1 MVVHQY
7 IYTSLFTG
15 HQRVCSG
22 GGGSKDDVRLYISTY
37 IPLCSQGINV
47 SVVGVAAVKKTA
59 ALAQAGKARE
69 ANVHL

>member
-22 GGGSKDDVRLYISTY
+22 GGGSEEDSSPGSGRK
-37 IPLCSQGINV
+37 SQGGQCPPV
-47 SVVGVAAVKKTA
+47 SQWA
-59 ALAQAGKARE
+59 
-69 ANVHL
+69 HLCADVQRCNRLSPYG

>member
-1 MVVHQY
+1 MTVYHY
-7 IYTSLFTG
+7 IYTSFYTRY
-15 HQRVCSG
+15 QQVCSG
-22 GGGSKDDVRLYISTY
+22 GGDSKEDVRLYISTY

>member
-7 IYTSLFTG
+7 IYTSLYTG
-15 HQRVCSG
+15 LQRVCSG
-22 GGGSKDDVRLYISTY
+22 GGGSKDDVWLYISTY